1 MISNP
6 VVGAEGEGE
15 GEGVRAV
22 EQAVKHAVGVPAKEV
37 GEGGKGCAWQQMC
50 VLASLDA
57 YFN

>member
-6 VVGAEGEGE
+6 VVGAEGER
-15 GEGVRAV
+15 EGVRAV
-22 EQAVKHAVGVPAKEV
+22 EQAVEHAVGVSAKEV